1 MTQAPQT
8 SLLDAICVPIT
19 AAMPSGTGPDAHM
32 LTMARDAIVDIVLE
46 APRHISAVVAVEE
59 ARA

>member
-8 SLLDAICVPIT
+8 PLLDAICVPIT
-19 AAMPSGTGPDAHM
+19 AAMPSGTGPDAHV
-32 LTMARDAIVDIVLE
+32 LTMARGAIVDIVIE
-46 APRHISAVVAVEE
+46 ALRHNSAVVAVEE